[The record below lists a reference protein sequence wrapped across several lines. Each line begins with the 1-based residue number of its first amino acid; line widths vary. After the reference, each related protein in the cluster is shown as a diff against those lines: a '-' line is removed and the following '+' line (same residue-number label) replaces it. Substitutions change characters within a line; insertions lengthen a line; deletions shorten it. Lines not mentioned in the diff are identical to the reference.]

1 MDVLSHAAAGAATG
15 SFYGRPLL
23 GALIAVIPD
32 LVLPLQRVANPPRR
46 YKLTHNLLFVVCAGV
61 AASYFGLGWLVF
73 WCLLSH
79 LFLDFFTHG
88 DAWAPRLLY
97 PWSDAYVSP
106 LCGEWEWFNRTWW
119 AGFCLTLNWS
129 IIWLSLSGIGS
140 PS

>member
-32 LVLPLQRVANPPRR
+32 LVLPMQRVLMPPRA
-46 YKLTHNLLFVVCAGV
+46 YKLTHNLAFVT
-61 AASYFGLGWLVF
+61 AAALLSPPGFRGLVF

-88 DAWAPRLLY
+88 EEWAPRLLY
-97 PWSDAYVSP
+97 PWSDARVSP
-106 LCGEWEWFNRTWW
+106 FGEWEWFNRTWW

-129 IIWLSLSGIGS
+129 IVWLSLSGIGS
-140 PS
+140 LS